1 MGGASPEARPPG
13 GARGSLRGRKGQ
25 ALTLLPAR
33 APPVPSPPSWAPGW
47 TRARRTSVS
56 PRLPLPQAAATQHA
70 QLQPGAPRSP
80 SPSAAGVG
88 GPRRGRAGGGGGW
101 RDTGGAETGLRQPV
115 WGPLSGTAVWRFWHG
130 RRDVLRLWKAGSG
143 TSCSLTATQDVEP
156 PPAAALAQPADLDP
170 GGRSSSRWSGSRS
183 RRRPAASGR
192 AREQEHQGCTAAAPG
207 PEETPT
213 PPGPTNPAQ
222 RPVHPV
228 PAPQTSS
235 PLPVVSLF
243 PVLLFHFLS
252 FMVSFVFLVSILIGE

>member
-143 TSCSLTATQDVEP
+143 TSCSLTASQDVEP

-192 AREQEHQGCTAAAPG
+192 PASRSTRAAPRRHLVLRRRR
-207 PEETPT
+207 PRPDPPT
-213 PPGPTNPAQ
+213 PPGGQSTRCP
-222 RPVHPV
+222 RPRL
-228 PAPQTSS
+228 
-235 PLPVVSLF
+235 PLPSLWSLCF
-243 PVLLFHFLS
+243 QSYCFISYHLWCLLFFSYLS
-252 FMVSFVFLVSILIGE
+252 